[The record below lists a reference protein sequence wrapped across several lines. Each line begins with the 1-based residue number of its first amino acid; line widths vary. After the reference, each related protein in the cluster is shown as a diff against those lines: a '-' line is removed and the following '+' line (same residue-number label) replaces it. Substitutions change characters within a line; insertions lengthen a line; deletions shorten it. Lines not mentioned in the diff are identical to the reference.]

1 MEHKPDVKPVIL
13 TTRAARAEPM
23 PTEIA
28 REYHIVIADSLP
40 RSHGDPYFNS
50 RHIQQRCDVDA
61 FHIAQA
67 LRGSLPGGTFDRL
80 VVELL
85 RMTQCDRT
93 IRLPPVSR

>member
-28 REYHIVIADSLP
+28 REYHIVIADPLSAAHTE
-40 RSHGDPYFNS
+40 RSRRERY
-50 RHIQQRCDVDA
+50 DVDA